1 MEFLKDNSDI
11 ITILSTI
18 ITLISIL
25 IFIIPKLNEI
35 FMNVNSSEDKKT
47 LSDYVRIYGVIIWS
61 LFLSFIILFVIY
73 TILTTVKKNN
83 ELVNLFIVLAA
94 FLPILIGSIIGLTL
108 FILYQ
113 KYSAEIYIYNKLI
126 KDQYEIYIDKYDNKI
141 KKIEYE
147 NMVSD
152 IEKPTHDF
160 IALLD
165 NFKNEPFKKP
175 KIVSVYN
182 CLSILFII
190 LWGISLFPTW
200 IINEDLGIV
209 TRIIY
214 IITMVLPMIIVAY
227 RLISLQNGKLKL
239 SEYEIKKH
247 IKKYKRQHKKNSR
260 EVENVHKFTV
270 LKYEITIKK
279 FRKGSQNDE
288 N

>member
-126 KDQYEIYIDKYDNKI
+126 KDQYEIYIDKYDNKT
-141 KKIEYE
+141 
-147 NMVSD
+147 S
-152 IEKPTHDF
+152 
-160 IALLD
+160 
-165 NFKNEPFKKP
+165 
-175 KIVSVYN
+175 IV
-182 CLSILFII
+182 
-190 LWGISLFPTW
+190 
-200 IINEDLGIV
+200 
-209 TRIIY
+209 
-214 IITMVLPMIIVAY
+214 
-227 RLISLQNGKLKL
+227 KL
-239 SEYEIKKH
+239 S
-247 IKKYKRQHKKNSR
+247 
-260 EVENVHKFTV
+260 
-270 LKYEITIKK
+270 
-279 FRKGSQNDE
+279 
-288 N
+288 